1 MVLLPGIPMMLL
13 LFFNISAGNRVKT
26 PVRKQCEEM
35 MRLDLVFAK
44 AGVNP
49 SSAKY
54 IGQLPNFGWEIGA
67 GRRLDCASSSGT
79 EVKEADGTSAWGI
92 AGGKSPSGP
101 LLAKSF
107 PPLPAHFCQPSA
119 GG

>member
-1 MVLLPGIPMMLL
+1 M
-13 LFFNISAGNRVKT
+13 KT
-26 PVRKQCEEM
+26 PVRKQCEET
-35 MRLDLVFAK
+35 MRSDLVFAK

-54 IGQLPNFGWEIGA
+54 IGQFSNFGWEMGV
-67 GRRLDCASSSGT
+67 GRRLGCASSSGT

-101 LLAKSF
+101 FPAKSY
-107 PPLPAHFCQPSA
+107 PPLFAPASRGVRFCQPSA